1 MTSMRPTPD
10 DYVEV
15 HVVPGDHVDM
25 MSMPHVHAVADK
37 LAAYLDGSNHKMR
50 PFAGSV

>member
-1 MTSMRPTPD
+1 MSG
-10 DYVEV
+10 VEV

-37 LAAYLDGSNHKMR
+37 LAAYLEIGAWPSLQY
-50 PFAGSV
+50 